1 MSVSLDP
8 DAAESKAFEVGVQVP
23 RHTVPKLKTIEPTS
37 REESVI

>member
-8 DAAESKAFEVGVQVP
+8 DGAESKVFEVGVQVP
-23 RHTVPKLKTIEPTS
+23 RHRVPKLKTIEPTS

>member
-1 MSVSLDP
+1 MSVSLDT
-8 DAAESKAFEVGVQVP
+8 DGAESKVVEAGVQVA